1 MENNVPTKCQEP
13 VSFHTTPRPCGKALP
28 CSVHLSTSA
37 DPTPV
42 FEHIEPEN
50 IQLQS
55 WGELEDRVMPFDPE
69 WVGRA
74 PKTIYAIKY
83 LAQETSGKS
92 RTYIFLLGSKEAY
105 DQRIAGP
112 EKGQGLRGTV
122 TWEAI
127 TPAVKRNKPPQE
139 ESLF

>member
-1 MENNVPTKCQEP
+1 MNGWTVEK
-13 VSFHTTPRPCGKALP
+13 S
-28 CSVHLSTSA
+28 
-37 DPTPV
+37 
-42 FEHIEPEN
+42 EPEY

-55 WGELEDRVMPFDPE
+55 WDELEDYIMPFDPE

-74 PKTIYAIKY
+74 PKTIYAVKY

-92 RTYIFLLGSKEAY
+92 RTYIFLLGSKDAY

-112 EKGQGLRGTV
+112 EKGQGLKGTV

-127 TPAVKRNKPPQE
+127 TPPVKKNNPPQN